1 MSDNSCSQLTSY
13 PLPWKCCLKRPA
25 QLLAKWSVFFWRRD
39 DVTSLI
45 WIASKERFHHVLFM
59 LILLVGVAS
68 SLFSTLG
75 FPGCVKHRA
84 MTSKSISNRWCFTL
98 KFSALG
104 LREGVVSWF
113 SVWTVKS
120 PWPSVKSPQ
129 GKSTDLCC
137 RSFRPIP
144 LSVYMHSHFISA
156 LIIYLAANNLKSPDR
171 SDLSHGLCWSSAGEL
186 STRNFFTVDGEEKW
200 TIHLTLNLKSLP
212 I

>member
-1 MSDNSCSQLTSY
+1 MLPQKACPAFSQIKCVFLKKRWCYIFDLNCFQRTFLPCIVHANFVGGCSFL
-13 PLPWKCCLKRPA
+13 PL
-25 QLLAKWSVFFWRRD
+25 
-39 DVTSLI
+39 
-45 WIASKERFHHVLFM
+45 FHPRVSW
-59 LILLVGVAS
+59 V
-68 SLFSTLG
+68 
-75 FPGCVKHRA
+75 CHRA
-84 MTSKSISNRWCFTL
+84 LTSKSISNRWCFTL